1 MFDIGAIE
9 HLLFLSQFFLEK
21 KKISRS
27 SIFCLFIIDSIYES
41 SRKTSFLGSP
51 KPRMDWIVSAN
62 EMNAEPVPN
71 ASPIRKFSQRE

>member
-1 MFDIGAIE
+1 MSI
-9 HLLFLSQFFLEK
+9 LFLFLFREK

-27 SIFCLFIIDSIYES
+27 SIFCLSIISSIYEES
-41 SRKTSFLGSP
+41 LSTLFLGSP

-71 ASPIRKFSQRE
+71 AFLIWKFSR